1 MVAKI
6 KTKHNSTPY
15 LQTWG
20 SYDSMRVI
28 AQAIREAGSTDT
40 TAVRDAIKKLKF
52 TTVFGKEVSFDAH
65 NQAGKFVILQAVS
78 GKKVI
83 VADIVEAK

>member
-1 MVAKI
+1 LVAKI

-20 SYDSMRVI
+20 SYDSMRVV
-28 AQAIREAGSTDT
+28 AQGIREAGSADT

-78 GKKVI
+78 GKKVV